1 MFNFHHVSLSVTDLD
16 RSMEFYSGFGFKKVF
31 QWKADDNA
39 LSIAHLK
46 LKKSILELFCF
57 ADPRPAPESMK
68 KLETDLPVIGIRHFG
83 IQVDSLRKAKDFII
97 QKGYAEKIEITKG
110 KTGIDYFF
118 IKDPDGIFVELVQDE
133 RGLYIPPDN

>member
-1 MFNFHHVSLSVTDLD
+1 MFSFHHISLSVTNLD
-16 RSMEFYSGFGFKKVF
+16 RSMKFYEGFGFRKILE
-31 QWKADDNA
+31 WEAENNS

-46 LKKSILELFCF
+46 LKESILELFCF
-57 ADPRPAPESMK
+57 ATPCPAPETMK

-83 IQVDSLRKAKDFII
+83 VQVDSLRKAKNFII
-97 QKGYAEKIEITKG
+97 KNGYAEKVEITKG

-133 RGLYIPPDN
+133 RGLYRPPDN

>member
-16 RSMEFYSGFGFKKVF
+16 RSMEFYSGFGFKKVL
-31 QWKADDNA
+31 QWESDDNA

-46 LKKSILELFCF
+46 LKESILELFCF

-68 KLETDLPVIGIRHFG
+68 KLATDLPVIGIRHFG

-97 QKGYAEKIEITKG
+97 QNGYAEEIEINKG

-133 RGLYIPPDN
+133 RGL